1 LPLPIVM
8 IYDQYLVQ
16 DAYIWFELCTFVY
29 MNTPV
34 ISAQN
39 KPFKINGIKV
49 ARSNVPKS
57 GPTELGRRNFYKIV
71 LVKGSAVIRYGG
83 KEIRLDDLSIFFA
96 NPLVPYSV
104 EIISEVQTGYSCV
117 FTGEFIRSIERSE
130 SFQNSPLLKVTSM
143 PVFKL
148 DTIQYEKIAGIFE
161 LMITDGSTD
170 YLYFD
175 DLMRNYLQ
183 LIIHE
188 ALRLRPSEN
197 FIRFNSAS
205 LRITKRFYDL
215 LDRQFPVEQFQGP
228 IKLKTAQDFANKLA
242 IHTNYLNRAVKG
254 VTGKST
260 TALIAER
267 MTSEATGLLQHTD
280 WSINEIS
287 HVLGFEY
294 SNYFSNFIKKTTG
307 NIPKFYRVK

>member
-1 LPLPIVM
+1 MDTPI
-8 IYDQYLVQ
+8 
-16 DAYIWFELCTFVY
+16 
-29 MNTPV
+29 
-34 ISAQN
+34 ISAQSN
-39 KPFKINGIKV
+39 PFKINGFKV

-57 GPTELGRRNFYKIV
+57 GPTKLGRRNFYKIV

-83 KEIRLDDLSIFFA
+83 KEIRLDDLSLFFA
-96 NPLVPYSV
+96 NPQVPYSV
-104 EIISEVQTGYSCV
+104 EILSEVQTGYSCV
-117 FTGEFIRSIERSE
+117 FTGEFIKSIERSA
-130 SFQNSPLLKVTSM
+130 SLQNSPLFKVTSM

-148 DTIQYEKIAGIFE
+148 NTEQYEKIAGIFE
-161 LMITDGSTD
+161 LMIANDSAD

-197 FIRFNSAS
+197 FIQFSSAS
-205 LRITKRFYDL
+205 LRIAKRFFGL

-228 IKLKTAQDFANKLA
+228 VTLKTAQDFADRLA
-242 IHTNYLNRAVKG
+242 IHTNYLNRAVKE

-280 WSINEIS
+280 WSINEIA

-294 SNYFSNFIKKTTG
+294 PNYFSNFIKKTTG
-307 NIPKFYRVK
+307 HTPKFYREK